1 MDEQAR
7 NTQESYDRVAAE
19 YNEHIG
25 DELDHKPLERQ
36 LLDRFAASVSGRV
49 CDLGCGPGHIAGY
62 LRERGAD
69 VFGIDLSP
77 GMVEQAR
84 QRNPGI
90 PFEQGDMRALKLD
103 DGALGGIVALYS
115 IIHIPRQDVAGVL
128 GELRRVMQP
137 GGSLLI
143 GFHQGEEVL
152 RVEELWGKQ
161 VNLDFTFFTP
171 TEMVGYLEA
180 ARFVIEEI
188 VERAPFAPE
197 IEYQSQRAYIFARKP
212 K

>member
-19 YNEHIG
+19 YNQRIG

-36 LLDRFAASVSGRV
+36 LLDRFAASVTGRI

-62 LRERGAD
+62 LHERGAD

-77 GMVEQAR
+77 GMIEQAG

-115 IIHIPRQDVAGVL
+115 IIHIPRGDVTGVL
-128 GELRRVMQP
+128 GELRRVLQP
-137 GGSLLI
+137 GGALLL
-143 GFHQGEEVL
+143 GFHQGEEAL

-171 TEMVGYLEA
+171 AEMVGYLEA
-180 ARFVIEEI
+180 ARFEIEDV
-188 VERAPFAPE
+188 VERAPYAPE
-197 IEYQSQRAYIFARKP
+197 IEYQRQRAYIFARKP

>member
-1 MDEQAR
+1 MDDQTR

-19 YNEHIG
+19 YSQRIG

-36 LLDRFAASVSGRV
+36 LLDRFAAGVTGRV
-49 CDLGCGPGHIAGY
+49 CDLGCGPGHIAAY
-62 LRERGAD
+62 LHERGAD
-69 VFGIDLSP
+69 LFGVDLSP

-84 QRNPGI
+84 LRYPVI
-90 PFEQGDMRALKLD
+90 PFEQGDMRALTVD

-115 IIHIPRQDVAGVL
+115 IIHIPRQEVAAVL
-128 GELRRVMQP
+128 GELRRVLQP

-143 GFHQGEEVL
+143 GFHQGEDVL

-171 TEMVGYLEA
+171 AEMVNYLET
-180 ARFVIEEI
+180 ARFEVEEV
-188 VERAPFAPE
+188 VEREPYAPE
-197 IEYQSQRAYIFARKP
+197 VEYQSQRAYIFARKP